1 MTTPEGGALA
11 GEAIVD
17 VIDEAAPEAEDLDPA
32 TALKK
37 ELRGK
42 PGQWYVVHPTPAMR
56 TR

>member
-42 PGQWYVVHPTPAMR
+42 PGQWYVVHSYAGY
-56 TR
+56 